1 MLPLGCIL
9 FAGYILKGGFSLWCN
24 ETFCS
29 SARHVRRQL
38 PSMIVLL
45 LILFAVS
52 ARALAAVPP
61 EITADA
67 AIVVD
72 TGSGR
77 VLYEKNADK
86 REYPASMTKMMTC
99 LLAIESG
106 RLGSIVEVSPNAADV
121 ECTRMHPGDQI
132 RMQDLITQMMLI
144 SDNGAATAVGESLSG
159 GDIDYFAERM
169 NRRATS
175 LRMTNTHF
183 VNANGMPDDD
193 HYSTARDMEKLAA
206 AAFQN
211 QIFRKI
217 VSTKDTN
224 IYYIRPAGRVEY
236 CVNTNE
242 LLGNYEGMVGGKTGW
257 TSAARGC
264 LTVAADRDSHE
275 LIAVVMHSDDD
286 ESRFLEAAALL
297 DYGFAQMGEK

>member
-24 ETFCS
+24 ETFCC
-29 SARHVRRQL
+29 SAKHVRRQL
-38 PSMIVLL
+38 PPIIVLL

-77 VLYEKNADK
+77 VLYEKYADK

-106 RLGSIVEVSPNAADV
+106 RLGSIVEVSPNAAAV

-242 LLGNYEGMVGGKTGW
+242 LLGITKVWSE
-257 TSAARGC
+257 ARQDGRA
-264 LTVAADRDSHE
+264 LPVVA
-275 LIAVVMHSDDD
+275 
-286 ESRFLEAAALL
+286 
-297 DYGFAQMGEK
+297 

>member
-45 LILFAVS
+45 LILFVVS
-52 ARALAAVPP
+52 TQALAAVPP

-175 LRMTNTHF
+175 LGMTNTHF

-242 LLGNYEGMVGGKTGW
+242 LLGNYEGMAGGKTGW

>member
-1 MLPLGCIL
+1 M
-9 FAGYILKGGFSLWCN
+9 WCN

-52 ARALAAVPP
+52 TQALAAVPP

-106 RLGSIVEVSPNAADV
+106 RLGSIVEVSPNAAAV

-175 LRMTNTHF
+175 LGMTNTHF

-217 VSTKDTN
+217 VSTKEAN
-224 IYYIRPAGRVEY
+224 IYYVRPAGRVEY

-242 LLGNYEGMVGGKTGW
+242 LLGNYEGMVGGKTAW

>member
-1 MLPLGCIL
+1 M
-9 FAGYILKGGFSLWCN
+9 WCN

-45 LILFAVS
+45 LILFVVS
-52 ARALAAVPP
+52 TQALAAVPP

-175 LRMTNTHF
+175 LGMTNTHF

-242 LLGNYEGMVGGKTGW
+242 LLGNYEGMAGGKTGW

>member
-1 MLPLGCIL
+1 ML
-9 FAGYILKGGFSLWCN
+9 FAFFLCVGQK
-24 ETFCS
+24 
-29 SARHVRRQL
+29 V
-38 PSMIVLL
+38 
-45 LILFAVS
+45 
-52 ARALAAVPP
+52 LAAAPP

-77 VLYEKNADK
+77 VLYEKNADQ

-121 ECTRMHPGDQI
+121 ESTRMRPGDQV

-144 SDNGAATAVGESLSG
+144 SDNGAATAVGEALGG
-159 GDIDYFAERM
+159 GDIAYFAERM
-169 NRRATS
+169 NRRAAS
-175 LRMTNTHF
+175 LGMTNTHF
-183 VNANGMPDDD
+183 VNANGMPDIA

-206 AAFQN
+206 EAFQN
-211 QIFRKI
+211 KTFRKI
-217 VSTKDTN
+217 VGTESAN

-242 LLGNYEGMVGGKTGW
+242 LLGTYDGMVGGKTGW
-257 TSAARGC
+257 TNAARGC

-286 ESRFLEAAALL
+286 ESRFLEVAALL
-297 DYGFAQMGEK
+297 DYGFAQIAENKL

>member
-1 MLPLGCIL
+1 M
-9 FAGYILKGGFSLWCN
+9 WCN

-52 ARALAAVPP
+52 TQALAAVPP

-257 TSAARGC
+257 TRAARGC

>member
-1 MLPLGCIL
+1 M
-9 FAGYILKGGFSLWCN
+9 WCN
-24 ETFCS
+24 ETFCC
-29 SARHVRRQL
+29 SAKHVRRQL
-38 PSMIVLL
+38 PPIIVLL

-106 RLGSIVEVSPNAADV
+106 RLGSIVEVSPNAAAV

-175 LRMTNTHF
+175 LGMTNTHF

-217 VSTKDTN
+217 VSTKEAN
-224 IYYIRPAGRVEY
+224 IYYVRPAGRVEY

-257 TSAARGC
+257 TRAARVC

>member
-1 MLPLGCIL
+1 M
-9 FAGYILKGGFSLWCN
+9 WCN
-24 ETFCS
+24 ETFCCS
-29 SARHVRRQL
+29 VRHVRRQL

-52 ARALAAVPP
+52 TQALAAVPP

-77 VLYEKNADK
+77 VLYEKNPDK

-175 LRMTNTHF
+175 LGMTNTHF

-257 TSAARGC
+257 TSTARGC